1 MTHALSSRDFKEHT
15 HRVVDT
21 SSEKAYTR
29 RQAERKKICLLL
41 GERVREEEERKRER
55 EIETERTDREIVK
68 ESARNR
74 ETVYYF

>member
-41 GERVREEEERKRER
+41 GGRVREEEERKRER
-55 EIETERTDREIVK
+55 ERSKQRGQTEK
-68 ESARNR
+68 
-74 ETVYYF
+74 

>member
-29 RQAERKKICLLL
+29 RQAERKKISLLL
-41 GERVREEEERKRER
+41 GGRVREEEERKRER
-55 EIETERTDREIVK
+55 ERSKQRGQTEK
-68 ESARNR
+68 
-74 ETVYYF
+74 

>member
-41 GERVREEEERKRER
+41 GGRVREEEERKRER
-55 EIETERTDREIVK
+55 ERD
-68 ESARNR
+68 RNR
-74 ETVYYF
+74 EDRQRNS